1 MRMPFSPR
9 FVPFLLVL
17 SAAGG
22 CGKDRSLPAGK
33 PLPPLPPF
41 TDSVAEKLKSIPA
54 EKDFLSGKPGPELE
68 GAAQLAMMS
77 DLRMAARGW
86 RDLKAAWPRSAA
98 ALGPLLVSSKIPGE
112 KKARA
117 LDWAAG
123 MGGRAAVQLCRLAL
137 EGRPDQDVEPRRR
150 AAALLGEIGGPAE
163 VPVLVL
169 RLKYEEYG
177 DPYALAWTA
186 RSLALLK
193 NLSGLPYLLRLLGR
207 ADLKE
212 EAGRIL
218 VEILGM
224 EGIPWKKGGTWAD
237 LEKKEPVEPDSFFR
251 IASLSKPITAAA
263 VFKLIEKGKFRLST
277 PVVSLLKV
285 KPHLEK
291 GAESD
296 PRLRRITIRH
306 LLNHTGGFDREAS
319 FDPMFK
325 SVDIANALGVSPPAG
340 PRAIIRYMWGRP
352 LDFDPGER
360 YAYSNFGYCVLGRVI
375 EDVTGKSY
383 EAFVREE
390 ILKPLGIHRMRIGC
404 SLRSQRAPGEVLYYD
419 PNGKLKP
426 AVVGSIGKPV
436 PAPYGSFYL
445 ESMDSHG
452 GWLASAVD
460 LARFAAAFH
469 DRGNCPILSRRSI
482 EAMFERPRGSA
493 GYGKDGSPSP
503 TYYACGWQVRPL
515 ERGGE
520 NEWHAGALPGT
531 ATLLVRR
538 HDGVGWVVLFNRRN
552 DPSGVFLV
560 KLIDPLL
567 HRAAEAQRPSRGCE
581 RWLCGRAGRRSLRR
595 FRPGQ
600 LPRPSP

>member
-237 LEKKEPVEPDSFFR
+237 LEKKVR
-251 IASLSKPITAAA
+251 T
-263 VFKLIEKGKFRLST
+263 
-277 PVVSLLKV
+277 LK
-285 KPHLEK
+285 
-291 GAESD
+291 D
-296 PRLRRITIRH
+296 WW
-306 LLNHTGGFDREAS
+306 REEGRS
-319 FDPMFK
+319 HRDQVP
-325 SVDIANALGVSPPAG
+325 SPPAALERELLLRLRKCLMFNMRFQDDAKRRRCADTGGRSSSSPTREG
-340 PRAIIRYMWGRP
+340 PPFRPSAPVWGTCTGTSGSPPWTRP
-352 LDFDPGER
+352 GSWALTAGSSAPSSF
-360 YAYSNFGYCVLGRVI
+360 
-375 EDVTGKSY
+375 
-383 EAFVREE
+383 
-390 ILKPLGIHRMRIGC
+390 PLW
-404 SLRSQRAPGEVLYYD
+404 AT
-419 PNGKLKP
+419 
-426 AVVGSIGKPV
+426 
-436 PAPYGSFYL
+436 
-445 ESMDSHG
+445 
-452 GWLASAVD
+452 
-460 LARFAAAFH
+460 
-469 DRGNCPILSRRSI
+469 RR
-482 EAMFERPRGSA
+482 RGS
-493 GYGKDGSPSP
+493 
-503 TYYACGWQVRPL
+503 TQWRP
-515 ERGGE
+515 
-520 NEWHAGALPGT
+520 WA
-531 ATLLVRR
+531 
-538 HDGVGWVVLFNRRN
+538 
-552 DPSGVFLV
+552 S
-560 KLIDPLL
+560 
-567 HRAAEAQRPSRGCE
+567 
-581 RWLCGRAGRRSLRR
+581 
-595 FRPGQ
+595 
-600 LPRPSP
+600 